1 MNLVYDRNIL
11 QVSLLFK
18 LIAFAKKKSFP
29 KLLTD
34 KNLESIMLIIWVT
47 HLHWFKGN
55 KVFWYINP
63 VFLHYSIIK

>member
-34 KNLESIMLIIWVT
+34 KNLESIMLII
-47 HLHWFKGN
+47 
-55 KVFWYINP
+55 
-63 VFLHYSIIK
+63 